1 MSMDEV
7 KLLTQKVRQ
16 DVLMI
21 PNGLLIHETG
31 ISETIKDK
39 EDKNQKG
46 M

>member
-1 MSMDEV
+1 MSVKEV
-7 KLLTQKVRQ
+7 KLLTQKERE

-21 PNGLLIHETG
+21 PNGLLIHETW
-31 ISETIKDK
+31 ISERDK